1 MERAGRFRVI
11 AYDKASYQLQRYHGE
26 GGTISR
32 RRDEHTY
39 IPLQRYHGEG
49 GTKKTLP
56 ERYGLDSCNAT
67 MERAGQRIGDRD
79 MAQKKVATLPWRG
92 RDPFVRGT

>member
-49 GTKKTLP
+49 GTLLSAAP
-56 ERYGLDSCNAT
+56 LIRAAWLQRYHG
-67 MERAGQRIGDRD
+67 EG
-79 MAQKKVATLPWRG
+79 
-92 RDPFVRGT
+92 GTNI